1 MQNVQ
6 ACSRHLQRHGYD
18 TRLPVASLSQNN
30 KSLDIVVLERSSVAV
45 RCMRRIG
52 QGELIGSFRETWEFG
67 RTERCTS
74 PLRWCIE
81 GCMA

>member
-6 ACSRHLQRHGYD
+6 ARSGHLQRHSHD
-18 TRLPVASLSQNN
+18 TRLPVPSLSQSN
-30 KSLDIVVLERSSVAV
+30 KSLDTVVLERSSVAM
-45 RCMRRIG
+45 RCMRRVG
-52 QGELIGSFRETWEFG
+52 QGKLIGSFRETWESG

-74 PLRWCIE
+74 LLRLCIG